1 MDDEDLKLLK
11 REVDS
16 IQLQLAKESGSWVS
30 KPSNIMALVALLFS
44 FGTTLVTAY
53 NSHTQDIREN
63 RKEARQLIQR
73 LSKLPIEN
81 FELTQKYKEKG
92 AGQALSSMLNQ
103 ENIVVAIQA
112 AELIERFPSS
122 FSSSELQAV
131 GAALASSNI
140 SHKVPWLFEQAI
152 LKAETSND
160 HLVAARSFAA
170 FLFTKGEIDK
180 GNTFFQMALDVWSKF
195 PEKNIYFQSSSDFQ
209 TYYFW
214 AGAHLGSNN
223 IEKAVQLSEKASS
236 IVTQLPPGV
245 FTDGL
250 NNQLAELNT
259 NIDRVKSSLP
269 RSVTQ

>member
-1 MDDEDLKLLK
+1 MDDENFELLK
-11 REVDS
+11 SEVDS
-16 IQLQLAKESGSWVS
+16 IKIQLAKESGSWMS

-44 FGTTLVTAY
+44 FGTTLVSAY
-53 NSHTQDIREN
+53 NSYTQDIREN

-81 FELTQKYKEKG
+81 FELTERYKEKG

-140 SHKVPWLFEQAI
+140 SHKVPMLYEQAI

-160 HLVAARSFAA
+160 YLVAARSFAA
-170 FLFTKGEIDK
+170 FLFTKGEIEK
-180 GNTFFQMALDVWSKF
+180 GNTFFQMALDTWTKF
-195 PEKNIYFQSSSDFQ
+195 PEENIYFKNASDFQ
-209 TYYFW
+209 TYFFW
-214 AGAHLGSNN
+214 SGAQLSANN
-223 IEKAVQLSEKASS
+223 VEKATLLAGKANS
-236 IVTQLPPGV
+236 ILIQLPPGA

-250 NNQLAELNT
+250 NNQFAELNI
-259 NIDRVKSSLP
+259 NIDRVKNTHP
-269 RSVTQ
+269 RRGLQ